1 MPVAATATTVYTF
14 RSEERRRLRRMRVDI
29 TGLANGANTI
39 PHGIVQPNNQ
49 SVGSTPKDEVVELTS
64 NVAVHRTQAADAT
77 NLYYTVDSGA
87 GTTISVYV
95 TV

>member
-1 MPVAATATTVYTF
+1 MAAAIGASTTVFTF
-14 RSEERRRLRRMRVDI
+14 RDDRSRLVRRVRLDI
-29 TGLANGANTI
+29 TGLANGANQVAHGLVI
-39 PHGIVQPNNQ
+39 PGTTTAA
-49 SVGSTPKDEVVELTS
+49 TPKEENVLLTS
-64 NVAVHRTQAADAT
+64 IVAVHRTQAADAT